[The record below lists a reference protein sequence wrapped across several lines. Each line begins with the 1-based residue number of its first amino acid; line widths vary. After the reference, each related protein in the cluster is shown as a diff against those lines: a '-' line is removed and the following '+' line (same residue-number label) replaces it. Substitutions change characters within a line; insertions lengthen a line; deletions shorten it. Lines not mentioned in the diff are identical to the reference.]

1 MWTATRGIPVAE
13 PFVPGEERVVSTTA
27 QPDGSSTTLTPA
39 APPPSASDASTPA
52 PAGRGFHGAPLRGL
66 DATPESRLFAGRFG
80 RMFRALRPAD
90 YGIDDAASQK
100 ALAKLGRAMEADKDD
115 PKDGPDNEEGGFPC
129 AYTYFGQFIDH
140 DLTFDPA
147 SSLQRQDDPDALTDY
162 RTPRFDLDNLYGR
175 GPDDQPYLYADGVR
189 FNLGEPL
196 AGNAAGAA
204 IEGARD
210 LPRSAA
216 GVARAIIGD
225 PRNDENV
232 IVSQLQGLML
242 RLHNR
247 LADLNPTL
255 AFDELQRELRFHYQ
269 WVIVNDFL
277 PTIIDAAVLDEVL
290 PHLAAGTDPFT
301 DPPQLRFFA
310 PRDDAFM
317 PLEFSVAA
325 YRFGH
330 SLIRPGYRLNDDVGP
345 LPIFQ
350 FANHPS
356 DPALTGFGAFP
367 AQWAIDWNRFI
378 NLEDRPYGNPDRPGA
393 SGSPGNLLR
402 TQLAY
407 KIDTSLVNPL
417 KALPARVAG
426 DPPPSLA
433 ERNLLRGW
441 RMRLPCGQDVARAMG
456 VPVLADD
463 DILIG
468 KFSGDPADMRG
479 PIVDVAGSAFAGNCP
494 LWTYVL
500 AETRET
506 DVVFGTGDGP
516 QTIATRRLGPVGG
529 RIVAETFVGIMLQ
542 DSSSW
547 LTLDPRWTPT
557 LPMSGGRFG
566 LRELIAEALS

>member
-1 MWTATRGIPVAE
+1 MT
-13 PFVPGEERVVSTTA
+13 TTA
-27 QPDGSSTTLTPA
+27 QPDPSPTL
-39 APPPSASDASTPA
+39 A
-52 PAGRGFHGAPLRGL
+52 PANRGSHGAPLRGL
-66 DATPESRLFAGRFG
+66 DATPQSRVFAGRFG
-80 RMFRALRPAD
+80 RMFRALPSAD
-90 YGIDDAASQK
+90 YGVDDAASQQ
-100 ALAKLGRAMEADKDD
+100 ALARLGRAMESEKDD
-115 PKDGPDNEEGGFPC
+115 PKDGPDNEEGGFPA

-147 SSLQRQDDPDALTDY
+147 SSLQRQDDPDALTDF
-162 RTPRFDLDNLYGR
+162 RTPRFDMDNLYGR

-189 FNLGEPL
+189 FNLGDAL
-196 AGNAAGAA
+196 TGSADGTTIA
-204 IEGARD
+204 GARD
-210 LPRSAA
+210 LPRSVA

-242 RLHNR
+242 RLHNH
-247 LADLNPTL
+247 LADLNPGM

-269 WVIVNDFL
+269 WVIINDFL
-277 PTIIDAAVLDEVL
+277 PTIVDAAVLGQVL
-290 PHLAAGTDPFT
+290 PHLAAGTDPVA

-330 SLIRPGYRLNDDVGP
+330 SLIRPGYRVNDAVGP

-350 FANHPS
+350 FAHHPT

-367 AQWAIDWNRFI
+367 SQWAIDWNRFI
-378 NLEDRPYGNPDRPGA
+378 DLSPRPYGNIDRAGA
-393 SGSPGNLLR
+393 SGSPGNLTR

-407 KIDTSLVNPL
+407 RIDTSLVNPL
-417 KALPARVAG
+417 KDLPARVAS

-441 RMRLPCGQDVARAMG
+441 RMRLPSGQDVARAMG
-456 VPVLADD
+456 VPVLTDAQ
-463 DILIG
+463 IQIG
-468 KFSGDPADMRG
+468 KFTGDPNDLKG
-479 PIVDVAGSAFAGNCP
+479 SIVDVAGSAFAGNCP

-500 AETRET
+500 AETVET
-506 DVVFGTGDGP
+506 DVVFATADGD

-547 LTLDPRWTPT
+547 LTLDPLWEPQAVKD
-557 LPMSGGRFG
+557 GGRFG
-566 LRELIAEALS
+566 LRELIAMALSA

>member
-1 MWTATRGIPVAE
+1 M
-13 PFVPGEERVVSTTA
+13 STTA
-27 QPDGSSTTLTPA
+27 HTDSSTTTSPPA
-39 APPPSASDASTPA
+39 AGAEA
-52 PAGRGFHGAPLRGL
+52 PALAPSPGGFHGSPLRGL

-80 RMFRALRPAD
+80 RMFRALRAAD
-90 YGIDDAASQK
+90 YGVDDAASQQ
-100 ALAKLGRAMEADKDD
+100 ALAKLGRAMEAEKDD
-115 PKDGPDNEEGGFPC
+115 PKDGPDDEEGGFP
-129 AYTYFGQFIDH
+129 ALYTYFGQFIDH

-147 SSLQRQDDPDALTDY
+147 SSLQRQNDPDALNDY
-162 RTPRFDLDNLYGR
+162 RTPRFDMDNLYGR

-189 FNLGEPL
+189 FNLGEAL
-196 AGNAAGAA
+196 SGQAAGAA
-204 IEGARD
+204 ISGAHD

-247 LADLNPTL
+247 LADLNPGM
-255 AFDELQRELRFHYQ
+255 AFDDLQRELRFHYQ

-277 PTIIDAAVLDEVL
+277 PTIVDAAVLAEVL

-310 PRDDAFM
+310 PHDDAFM

-330 SLIRPGYRLNDDVGP
+330 SMIRPGYRVNDEVGP

-367 AQWAIDWNRFI
+367 HDWAIDWNRFI
-378 NLEDRPYGNPDRPGA
+378 DLAPRPYGNPDRAGA

-417 KALPARVAG
+417 KDLPARVAG

-441 RMRLPCGQDVARAMG
+441 RMRLPSGQDVARAMG
-456 VPVLADD
+456 VPALHDTE
-463 DILIG
+463 IMIG
-468 KFSGDPADMRG
+468 KFSGDPHDIRG
-479 PIVDVAGSAFAGNCP
+479 NIVGVAGEAFAGNCP

-500 AETRET
+500 AETIESEIMFET
-506 DVVFGTGDGP
+506 SDGP
-516 QTIATRRLGPVGG
+516 QTISTRRLGPVGG

-547 LTLDPRWTPT
+547 LTLDPLWRPT
-557 LPMSGGRFG
+557 LVPDGHPFG
-566 LRELIAEALS
+566 LRELIAAALA